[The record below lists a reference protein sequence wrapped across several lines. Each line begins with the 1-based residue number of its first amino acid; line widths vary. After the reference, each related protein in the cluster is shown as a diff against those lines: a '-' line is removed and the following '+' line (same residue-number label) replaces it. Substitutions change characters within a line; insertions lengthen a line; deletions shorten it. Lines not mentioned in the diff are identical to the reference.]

1 MTDDPALV
9 DPTDR
14 ESVRRNL
21 ERFAGADAVS
31 EREDG
36 SLVADFRGTT
46 HVTVRLDGRV
56 ETGMP
61 LHEFSGSSD
70 RLVFDHPAGE
80 LRVETDAEP
89 DSDGPNL
96 SYTFRRP

>member
-1 MTDDPALV
+1 MSTEKPVTL

-14 ESVRRNL
+14 AAIRRNL

-31 EREDG
+31 ERSDG
-36 SLVADFRGTT
+36 ALVADFRGVT
-46 HVTVRLDGRV
+46 HVTITPDGRV

-61 LHEFSGSSD
+61 LHEFAGAPD
-70 RLVFDHPAGE
+70 RLVFDHENGE
-80 LRVETDAEP
+80 LRAETA
-89 DSDGPNL
+89 DGDT